1 MLDPYQKVTTNIFP
15 KQRLLDVSP
24 GSWSQ
29 DEEFMCP
36 KTEIQS
42 HSLWLTL
49 GTLLNG
55 NAVGGLPE

>member
-1 MLDPYQKVTTNIFP
+1 M
-15 KQRLLDVSP
+15 SP

-49 GTLLNG
+49 GTFAKQKCNG
-55 NAVGGLPE
+55 WLTRVAESGCDQESVVL